1 MLDSELEDLIRNLLD
16 RAKKMR
22 SHQTAQAY
30 QRANLHRD
38 MRTGKRL
45 PPPANLAIVA
55 VGVFFLV
62 GMLISNIILPKKHTA
77 NKLASVPT
85 KHQAQTQA
93 PASYSLFP
101 TSLYKQKMHTSLLR
115 ATYYVQ
121 AKPLGAAVH
130 QPLK

>member
-77 NKLASVPT
+77 NKPASVPT
-85 KHQAQTQA
+85 KPQTQA
-93 PASYSLFP
+93 QASYSLFS

>member
-1 MLDSELEDLIRNLLD
+1 MEDLIRNLLD
-16 RAKKMR
+16 RARKMR
-22 SHQTAQAY
+22 SHQTTLAY
-30 QRANLHRD
+30 QKANFPRD
-38 MRTGKRL
+38 MRTGRRL

-55 VGVFFLV
+55 MGVFFLV
-62 GMLISNIILPKKHTA
+62 WMLISNVILPKKHTA

-121 AKPLGAAVH
+121 ATPLVAAVH